1 MLNQELVLTIMNE
14 IEDLIYVADVNTYD
28 LLYMNERGPD
38 CLESRISGT
47 RNVTK
52 LSRTGVILV
61 PSVRILV

>member
-28 LLYMNERGPD
+28 LLYMKRGPD